1 MSAAATWHVTY
12 AHALELPCLLA
23 GAAYDASK
31 SDPQLEALLR
41 IKAAIDT
48 TGVLQDWTRSTGA
61 DGGYCSWQ
69 GILCAKGTSNV
80 YWINIW
86 PGGGTNG
93 LQGTLPGVAAFAG
106 LRGLTHICISDQPG
120 ITGTLP
126 ADWSTLTGLQDVRLP
141 NNSLSG
147 SISPSWGS
155 LTKLKV
161 LMLYMNKLSG
171 QVPGSFNGLTALE
184 NLEMGRNA
192 FTGTIPDLSKLTKL
206 KVLFL
211 NNNKLAGTIPE
222 GLRALTALQKLELA
236 SNALLGGTLPAWLGS
251 LRNLELL
258 TLHSCSFKGSI
269 PSAFGTL
276 SELRVLYLGD
286 CQFSGTLPDAL
297 KALSNLEELG
307 LEDNALV
314 GTVPA
319 SWSGM
324 KGLKQVWMSNNAK
337 LTGCLPALWR
347 RQLADWDVEENVY
360 GGTSIRSFC

>member
-1 MSAAATWHVTY
+1 LNCTC
-12 AHALELPCLLA
+12 LPA

-31 SDPQLEALLR
+31 SDPQLDALLR
-41 IKAAIDT
+41 VKAAIDT
-48 TGVLQDWTRSTGA
+48 TGVLQGWTRSTGA

-69 GILCAKGTSNV
+69 GVLCAKGTSNV
-80 YWINIW
+80 YWVNIW

-93 LQGTLPGVAAFAG
+93 LQGTLPSAAAFTG
-106 LRGLTHICISDQPG
+106 LRGLTHLCISDQPG

-126 ADWSTLTGLQDVRLP
+126 ADWSSLTALQDVRLP

-147 SISPSWGS
+147 SIPSSWGS

-171 QVPGSFNGLTALE
+171 PVPGSFNMLTALE

-192 FTGTIPDLSKLTKL
+192 FTSTIPDLSKLTKL

-211 NNNKLAGTIPE
+211 NNNKLTGTIPE
-222 GLRALTALQKLELA
+222 GLKALTALRKLELA
-236 SNALLGGTLPAWLGS
+236 SNALLGGTLPAWLGGF
-251 LRNLELL
+251 RNLELL
-258 TLHSCSFKGSI
+258 TLHSSSFKGSI
-269 PSAFGTL
+269 PAALGSL

-286 CQFSGTLPDAL
+286 CQLSGPLPDAL
-297 KALSNLEELG
+297 KALANLEELG

-324 KGLKQVWMSNNAK
+324 KSLRQVWLSSNAQLK
-337 LTGCLPALWR
+337 GCLPSTWR
-347 RQLADWDVEENVY
+347 RQLADWDVEENMY
-360 GGTSIRSFC
+360 GGTGIRSFC